1 MLQRSCD
8 FFHFLANFFVGRTPT
23 LAVARISP
31 KNYYLCKLKFDQM
44 RKILII
50 LCALLAVACGGTN
63 APTDN
68 RPTITVSIAPLK
80 SLAEAIVGDGVRVEV
95 LIPAGASP
103 ETFEPTPRQITA
115 MADSRAVY
123 TVGLIEFERSL
134 TARTGIAT
142 TPLCEGIELIGGH
155 YHNGHNHGADPHIW
169 TSPRELRVMAS
180 NLHSHLRTIFPDST
194 HYDARYA
201 QLDSALVEL
210 DHYVASCWAM
220 ADRDY
225 FIIYHPA
232 LTYYARAYGIEQVAI
247 EQEGREPSA
256 RSLTALIER
265 ARRDSVRTIFYQR
278 PYPASVVAT
287 VAESIGA
294 EAVEFDPLA
303 EDVRGMIRSITVKM
317 ALE

>member
-1 MLQRSCD
+1 
-8 FFHFLANFFVGRTPT
+8 
-23 LAVARISP
+23 
-31 KNYYLCKLKFDQM
+31 
-44 RKILII
+44 
-50 LCALLAVACGGTN
+50 LLAVACGGTN

-68 RPTITVSIAPLK
+68 RPTITVSIAPLRW
-80 SLAEAIVGDGVRVEV
+80 LTEAIVGDGVRVEV

-115 MADSRAVY
+115 MADSKAVY

-134 TARTGIAT
+134 TARTGITA

-180 NLHSHLRTIFPDST
+180 NLHNHLRTIFPDST

-210 DHYVASCWAM
+210 DLYVASCWAV
-220 ADRDY
+220 ADHDY

-256 RSLTALIER
+256 RSLTTLIER
-265 ARRDSVRTIFYQR
+265 ARRDSVEQIFYQR
-278 PYPASVVAT
+278 PYPASVVEV

-294 EAVEFDPLA
+294 EAIEFDPLA
-303 EDVRGMIRSITVKM
+303 EDVRSMIHSITVKM

>member
-1 MLQRSCD
+1 
-8 FFHFLANFFVGRTPT
+8 
-23 LAVARISP
+23 
-31 KNYYLCKLKFDQM
+31 M

-68 RPTITVSIAPLK
+68 RPTITVSIAPLRW
-80 SLAEAIVGDGVRVEV
+80 LTEAIVGDGVRVEV

-115 MADSRAVY
+115 MADSKAVY

-134 TARTGIAT
+134 TARTGITA
-142 TPLCEGIELIGGH
+142 TPLCEGIKLIGGH

-180 NLHSHLRTIFPDST
+180 NLHRHLRTIFPDST

-210 DHYVASCWAM
+210 DLYVASCWAV
-220 ADRDY
+220 ADHDY

-256 RSLTALIER
+256 RSLTTLIER
-265 ARRDSVRTIFYQR
+265 ARRDSVKQIFYQR
-278 PYPASVVAT
+278 PYPASVVEV

-294 EAVEFDPLA
+294 EAIEFDPLA
-303 EDVRGMIRSITVKM
+303 EDVRSMIHSITVKM

>member
-1 MLQRSCD
+1 
-8 FFHFLANFFVGRTPT
+8 
-23 LAVARISP
+23 
-31 KNYYLCKLKFDQM
+31 M
-44 RKILII
+44 RKIVII
-50 LCALLAVACGGTN
+50 LCALLTVACGGN
-63 APTDN
+63 RAPEDD

-80 SLAEAIVGDGVRVEV
+80 SLTEAIVGEGVRVEV

-103 ETFEPTPRQITA
+103 ETYEPTPRQITA
-115 MADSRAVY
+115 MSNSRAVY

-134 TARTGIAT
+134 TSRAGIAT
-142 TPLCEGIELIGGH
+142 TPLCEGIDLIGGH

-180 NLHSHLRTIFPDST
+180 NLHRHLRTIFPDST

-210 DHYVASCWAM
+210 DLYVASCWAM
-220 ADRDY
+220 SERDY

-256 RSLTALIER
+256 RSLTELIER
-265 ARRDSVRTIFYQR
+265 ARRDSVRCIFYQR
-278 PYPASVVAT
+278 PYPASVVE
-287 VAESIGA
+287 VAAEAIGA
-294 EAVEFDPLA
+294 KAVEFDPLD
-303 EDVRGMIRSITVKM
+303 EDVYNMIRSITPRI
-317 ALE
+317 AFDESAR

>member
-1 MLQRSCD
+1 
-8 FFHFLANFFVGRTPT
+8 
-23 LAVARISP
+23 
-31 KNYYLCKLKFDQM
+31 M
-44 RKILII
+44 RKIVII
-50 LCALLAVACGGTN
+50 LCALLAVACGSN
-63 APTDN
+63 RAPKDD

-80 SLAEAIVGDGVRVEV
+80 SLTEAIVGDGVRVEV

-134 TARTGIAT
+134 TSRTGVAT
-142 TPLCEGIELIGGH
+142 TPLCEGVELIGGH

-180 NLHSHLRTIFPDST
+180 NLHRHLRTIFPDST
-194 HYDARYA
+194 QYDQRYA
-201 QLDSALVEL
+201 ELDSALAEL
-210 DHYVASCWAM
+210 DLYVASCWAL

-265 ARRDSVRTIFYQR
+265 ARRDSVRTIYYQR

-294 EAVEFDPLA
+294 EAIEIDPLD
-303 EDVRGMIRSITVKM
+303 EDIYTMIRSVTQTM

>member
-1 MLQRSCD
+1 MR
-8 FFHFLANFFVGRTPT
+8 RT
-23 LAVARISP
+23 
-31 KNYYLCKLKFDQM
+31 
-44 RKILII
+44 LII
-50 LCALLAVACGGTN
+50 LCALLAVACGGVNT
-63 APTDN
+63 PTDN

-80 SLAEAIVGDGVRVEV
+80 WLTEAIVGEGVRVEV

-103 ETFEPTPRQITA
+103 ESFEPTPRQITA

-134 TARTGIAT
+134 TSRAGIAT
-142 TPLCEGIELIGGH
+142 TSLCEGIEPIGGH

-169 TSPRELRVMAS
+169 TSPRELRTMAK
-180 NLHSHLRTIFPDST
+180 NLHGHLRTIFPDST
-194 HYDARYA
+194 QYDARYA

-210 DHYVASCWAM
+210 DLYVASCWAM

-225 FIIYHPA
+225 FVIYHPA

-256 RSLTALIER
+256 RSLTELIER
-265 ARRDSVRTIFYQR
+265 ARHDGVKQIFYQR
-278 PYPASVVAT
+278 PYPASVVEV

-294 EAVEFDPLA
+294 EAIEIDPLA
-303 EDVRGMIRSITVKM
+303 EDVYMMIRTTTQQM

>member
-1 MLQRSCD
+1 
-8 FFHFLANFFVGRTPT
+8 
-23 LAVARISP
+23 
-31 KNYYLCKLKFDQM
+31 M
-44 RKILII
+44 RKIVTI

-63 APTDN
+63 APTDS

-80 SLAEAIVGDGVRVEV
+80 SLTEAIVGDGVRVEV

-180 NLHSHLRTIFPDST
+180 NLHNHLRTIFPDST

-220 ADRDY
+220 ANRDY

-256 RSLTALIER
+256 RSLTTLIER
-265 ARRDSVRTIFYQR
+265 ARRDSVKQIFYQR
-278 PYPASVVAT
+278 PYPASVVEVA
-287 VAESIGA
+287 AESIGA

>member
-1 MLQRSCD
+1 
-8 FFHFLANFFVGRTPT
+8 
-23 LAVARISP
+23 
-31 KNYYLCKLKFDQM
+31 M

-68 RPTITVSIAPLK
+68 RPTITVSIAPLRW
-80 SLAEAIVGDGVRVEV
+80 LTEAIVGDGVRVEV

-115 MADSRAVY
+115 MTDSRAVY

-134 TARTGIAT
+134 TARTGITA

-180 NLHSHLRTIFPDST
+180 NLHRHLRTIFPDST

-210 DHYVASCWAM
+210 DLYVASCWAM
-220 ADRDY
+220 ADHDY

-256 RSLTALIER
+256 RSLTTLIER
-265 ARRDSVRTIFYQR
+265 ARQDSVKQIFYQR
-278 PYPASVVAT
+278 PYPASVVEV

-294 EAVEFDPLA
+294 EAIEFDPLA
-303 EDVRGMIRSITVKM
+303 EDVRSMIHSITVKM

>member
-1 MLQRSCD
+1 
-8 FFHFLANFFVGRTPT
+8 
-23 LAVARISP
+23 
-31 KNYYLCKLKFDQM
+31 M
-44 RKILII
+44 RKIVTI

-80 SLAEAIVGDGVRVEV
+80 SLTEAIVGDGVRVEV

-201 QLDSALVEL
+201 QLDSTLVEL
-210 DHYVASCWAM
+210 DHYVASCWVM
-220 ADRDY
+220 TDRDY

>member
-1 MLQRSCD
+1 MKR
-8 FFHFLANFFVGRTPT
+8 A
-23 LAVARISP
+23 
-31 KNYYLCKLKFDQM
+31 
-44 RKILII
+44 LII
-50 LCALLAVACGGTN
+50 LCALLTTACGSSN
-63 APTDN
+63 APADP
-68 RPTITVSIAPLK
+68 RPTLTVSIAPLAW
-80 SLAEAIVGDGVRVEV
+80 LTEAIVGEGVRVEV

-134 TARTGIAT
+134 TSRTGVAT
-142 TPLCEGIELIGGH
+142 TPLCEGVELIGGH

-194 HYDARYA
+194 QYDARYA

-210 DHYVASCWAM
+210 DRYVASCWAM

-256 RSLTALIER
+256 RSLTELIER
-265 ARRDSVRTIFYQR
+265 ARRDGVKQIFYQR
-278 PYPASVVAT
+278 PYPASVVEIA
-287 VAESIGA
+287 AEGIGA
-294 EAVEFDPLA
+294 EVVEIDPLA
-303 EDVRGMIRSITVKM
+303 KDIYGMIRSITPQI
-317 ALE
+317 AFDEYTD

>member
-1 MLQRSCD
+1 MR
-8 FFHFLANFFVGRTPT
+8 RT
-23 LAVARISP
+23 
-31 KNYYLCKLKFDQM
+31 
-44 RKILII
+44 LII
-50 LCALLAVACGGTN
+50 LCAALLVVACG
-63 APTDN
+63 APQPTDD

-80 SLAEAIVGDGVRVEV
+80 WLTEAIVGEGVRVEV

-115 MADSRAVY
+115 MTDSRAVY

-134 TARTGIAT
+134 TSRTGVAT
-142 TPLCEGIELIGGH
+142 TPLCEGVELIGGH

-169 TSPRELRVMAS
+169 TSPRELRVMAE
-180 NLHSHLRTIFPDST
+180 NLHNHLRTIFPDST
-194 HYDARYA
+194 HYAERYA
-201 QLDSALVEL
+201 QLDSALSEL
-210 DHYVASCWAM
+210 DLYVASCWAVSE
-220 ADRDY
+220 RDY

-232 LTYYARAYGIEQVAI
+232 LTYYACAYGIEQVAI

-294 EAVEFDPLA
+294 EAVEIDPLN
-303 EDVRGMIRSITVKM
+303 EDIYAMIHSVTQTM

>member
-1 MLQRSCD
+1 
-8 FFHFLANFFVGRTPT
+8 
-23 LAVARISP
+23 
-31 KNYYLCKLKFDQM
+31 M
-44 RKILII
+44 RKIVTI
-50 LCALLAVACGGTN
+50 LCALLAVACGSTN

-80 SLAEAIVGDGVRVEV
+80 SLTEAIVGDGVRVDV

-256 RSLTALIER
+256 RSLTTLIER
-265 ARRDSVRTIFYQR
+265 ARHDSVKRIFYQR
-278 PYPASVVAT
+278 PYPASVVEVA
-287 VAESIGA
+287 AESIGA

-303 EDVRGMIRSITVKM
+303 EDVGGMIRSVTVKM

>member
-1 MLQRSCD
+1 
-8 FFHFLANFFVGRTPT
+8 
-23 LAVARISP
+23 
-31 KNYYLCKLKFDQM
+31 M

-80 SLAEAIVGDGVRVEV
+80 SLTEAIVGDGVRVEV

-115 MADSRAVY
+115 MTDSRAVY

-201 QLDSALVEL
+201 QLDSTLVEL
-210 DHYVASCWAM
+210 DHYVASCWVM
-220 ADRDY
+220 TDRDY